1 MLRPDFVART
11 LDDHFSGRANNVAV
25 IWSMLS
31 FDAWCDE
38 FGQFGG
44 TL

>member
-1 MLRPDFVART
+1 VLRPDFVART
-11 LDDHFSGRANNVAV
+11 LDDHFAGRANNVAV

-44 TL
+44 AL